1 MVGHSTC
8 WSDGFF
14 HNKVQSEPVDWID
27 NTDFSI
33 LIDFHFDEPM

>member
-1 MVGHSTC
+1 MKTVVVHITC
-8 WSDGFF
+8 LSDGFF
-14 HNKVQSEPVDWID
+14 QSEPVDWID